1 VNWFGTVKIRATRI
15 AALVAGALVIGSL
28 SAYSQTE
35 SAAGP
40 QNSGRAETVFRSAQ
54 FNSAAVSANQ
64 RDLSR
69 SPQPQTVNL
78 DSVSGQ
84 TLAVAMSGASGPGI
98 PHKIG
103 FSRDIPGLASPGNTG
118 SSLKWQPA
126 PGGGKIA
133 AISITSPGA
142 LGVRLGVL
150 IQSLPAGAVLRF
162 YAQGS
167 SDGFVVPAQNIL
179 NTIQRNLRAGDASDD
194 AKTYWS
200 PYIDGPEATLELE
213 LPAGTTPDALQ
224 ISVPRVLHM
233 FESRLAAAPAASQK
247 LAVGASGSCEVDVTC
262 YLAWTKESNATALME
277 FIDTG
282 SAYLCT
288 GSLLNTIPTTFIPY
302 FLSANHCI
310 STQTAAS
317 TLETVWFFRSTSCNS
332 GTVNPNVQ
340 TLSSGATL
348 LYSTTNTDTSFL
360 WLDGVPPFGAA
371 YAGWESNTPSLGV
384 GFTEIHHPMGDLQ
397 KITFGSTIGYVTCTA
412 ATANDTFQCMPATE
426 SAGTHLSASFSLGTV
441 EGGSSGSGIFITDNT
456 SGNHYLIGQL
466 HGGSAS
472 CTATQGTAFYGRFDV
487 AYTAALHTWLTPALV
502 VPLALT
508 TNGTGGGA
516 ISSTPGGIDCGSTC
530 SASFP
535 AGTSVTLVA
544 TPNTGSIF
552 TGWGGACSGSTPSC
566 TVDVSASS
574 SVSASFQ
581 LVAPQGGYWWN
592 PGASGTGFVIEIQGS
607 SLFMAGFLYA
617 ANGEATWVGSTG
629 AMSSP
634 TQYSGPLTTYS
645 GGQTL
650 TGAYKAPTQNPTSPG
665 TVAITFTGNSTA
677 TLTWLGGVIPIQR
690 FDFGPGGAAAT
701 QPATNPQTGWWWN
714 PAESGRGFAVEVQG
728 GAMFFA
734 GYMYDAQGNPIW
746 YVATGNMSSGLLSSS
761 ELYQGTWQQFG
772 NGQTLGGNYVA
783 PIVVNSNVGSAVL
796 QFTNPS
802 AATLTLPD
810 GRQIPFVRFVF
821 NNAVIP
827 DIAGNWSGSWQWS
840 GPASN
845 GCLVNDG
852 GSFSMDITQSGAFFT
867 GSSVAATGINSV
879 NTDCT
884 IAGADI
890 AAGGTATGS
899 VSGAELNISFTLPTG
914 GGTPLMFSG
923 TATLNNNTL
932 TGSIVRSTGGSGSF
946 SITKQ

>member
-1 VNWFGTVKIRATRI
+1 
-15 AALVAGALVIGSL
+15 
-28 SAYSQTE
+28 
-35 SAAGP
+35 
-40 QNSGRAETVFRSAQ
+40 
-54 FNSAAVSANQ
+54 
-64 RDLSR
+64 
-69 SPQPQTVNL
+69 
-78 DSVSGQ
+78 
-84 TLAVAMSGASGPGI
+84 MSGTSGPGL

-103 FSRDIPGLASPGNTG
+103 FSRDIPGLAG
-118 SSLKWQPA
+118 SSLKWRPA
-126 PGGGKIA
+126 PGGGNIA
-133 AISITSPGA
+133 AISVTSPGA
-142 LGVRLGVL
+142 LGVRLGIL
-150 IQSLPAGAVLRF
+150 IQNLPAGAALRF
-162 YAQGS
+162 YAQS
-167 SDGFVVPAQNIL
+167 SGDSIAVPAQNVL
-179 NTIQRNLRAGDASDD
+179 NKIQRNLRAGDATDEGR
-194 AKTYWS
+194 TYWS

-213 LPAGTTPDALQ
+213 LPAGTTPDSAG
-224 ISVPRVLHM
+224 ISIPRILHM

-277 FIDTG
+277 FVDAG
-282 SAYLCT
+282 SAFLCT
-288 GSLLNTIPTTFIPY
+288 GTLLNTIPTTFIPF

-310 STQTAAS
+310 SNQTAAS
-317 TLETVWFFRSTSCNS
+317 SLETVWFFRSTSCNS

-340 TLSSGATL
+340 TLNSGATL
-348 LYSTTNTDTSFL
+348 LYATASTDTSFL

-371 YAGWESNTPSLGV
+371 YAGWQSNTPNLGI
-384 GFTEIHHPMGDLQ
+384 GFTEVHQPMGDLQ
-397 KITFGSTIGYVTCTA
+397 KITFGTTVGYVTCTP

-426 SAGTHLSASFSLGTV
+426 PAGTHISASFGLGTV
-441 EGGSSGSGIFITDNT
+441 EGGSSGSGMFITDST
-456 SGNHYLIGQL
+456 SGSHYLIGQL
-466 HGGSAS
+466 HGGSTS
-472 CTATQGTAFYGRFDV
+472 CTVTQGTSYYGRFDV
-487 AYTAALHTWLTPALV
+487 AYSAALSAWLTPGFV

-508 TNGTGGGA
+508 TSGTGVGT
-516 ISSTPGGIDCGSTC
+516 ISSIPGGIDCGSTC

-535 AGTSVTLVA
+535 TGTSVTLVA
-544 TPNTGSIF
+544 TPSTGSIF

-566 TVDVSASS
+566 TVNVSASA
-574 SVSASFQ
+574 SVSATFQ
-581 LVAPQGGYWWN
+581 LLSPQAGYWWN
-592 PGASGTGFVIEIQGS
+592 PGYSGTGFVIEIQGS

-617 ANGEATWVGSTG
+617 ADGEATWMGSTG

-634 TQYSGPLTTYS
+634 TQYSGPLATYA

-650 TGAYKAPTQNPTSPG
+650 TGAYKAPTQNSTSPG

-677 TLTWLGGVIPIQR
+677 TLTWPGGVIPIQR

-701 QPATNPQTGWWWN
+701 QPAANPQTGWWWN

-734 GYMYDAQGNPIW
+734 GYMYDPQGNPVW
-746 YVATGNMSSGLLSSS
+746 YVATGNMTGSS
-761 ELYQGTWQQFG
+761 LYQGVWQQYG
-772 NGQTLGGNYVA
+772 NGQILGGNYIA

-796 QFTNPS
+796 QFTSPS
-802 AATLTLPD
+802 AAALTLPD

-845 GCLVNDG
+845 GCHVSDG

-884 IAGADI
+884 VAGANI

-899 VSGAELNISFTLPTG
+899 VSGTNLNISFTLPTG
-914 GGTPLMFSG
+914 GTPLMFTG

-946 SITKQ
+946 GITKQ

>member
-1 VNWFGTVKIRATRI
+1 VSWFGTERLRSTRI
-15 AALVAGALVIGSL
+15 SALAAGALVISTL
-28 SAYSQTE
+28 STYTQAE
-35 SAAGP
+35 SASGP
-40 QNSGRAETVFRSAQ
+40 QNAGRAETAFRSLQ
-54 FNSAAVSANQ
+54 FNSPAVSANQ
-64 RDLSR
+64 RDRSL
-69 SPQPQTVNL
+69 SPQPQAINL
-78 DSVSGQ
+78 GKVSDQ
-84 TLAVAMSGASGPGI
+84 ALAAAISGTSGPGV

-103 FSRDIPGLASPGNTG
+103 FSRTIPGLASASNTG

-142 LGVRLGVL
+142 LGVRLGIL
-150 IQSLPAGAVLRF
+150 IQDLPASAVLRF
-162 YAQGS
+162 YAQNF
-167 SDGFVVPAQNIL
+167 SDSIVVPAQTIL
-179 NTIQRNLRAGDASDD
+179 NTIQRNQRAGDTTDEGR
-194 AKTYWS
+194 TYWS
-200 PYIDGPEATLELE
+200 PYIDGPEVTLELE
-213 LPAGTTPDALQ
+213 LPAGTTPDSVA

-247 LAVGASGSCEVDVTC
+247 LSVGASGSCEVDVTC
-262 YLAWTKESNATALME
+262 YLAWSKESNATSLME
-277 FIDTG
+277 FVDAG
-282 SAYLCT
+282 SAFLCT
-288 GSLLNTIPTTFIPY
+288 GTLLNTIPATFIPY

-310 STQTAAS
+310 STQTTAS

-340 TLSSGATL
+340 TLTGGATL
-348 LYSTTNTDTSFL
+348 LYATASTDTSFL

-371 YAGWESNTPSLGV
+371 YAGWQSNTPSLGV

-397 KITFGSTIGYVTCTA
+397 KITFGTTVGYVTCTP
-412 ATANDTFQCMPATE
+412 ATGNDTFQCMPATE
-426 SAGTHLSASFSLGTV
+426 AAGTHLSGSFGLGTV

-466 HGGSAS
+466 HGGSSS
-472 CTATQGTAFYGRFDV
+472 CTVTDGTSFYGRFDV
-487 AYTAALHTWLTPALV
+487 AYSAALSTWLTPASV
-502 VPLALT
+502 VSLALS
-508 TNGTGGGA
+508 TNGTGAGTV
-516 ISSTPGGIDCGSTC
+516 SSSPGGIDCGSTC
-530 SASFP
+530 SALFP
-535 AGTSVTLVA
+535 AGTGVTLVA

-566 TVDVSASS
+566 TVDVGASS
-574 SVSASFQ
+574 SVSANFQ
-581 LVAPQGGYWWN
+581 LVAPQAGYWWN
-592 PGASGTGFVIEIQGS
+592 PGDSGTGFVIEIQGS
-607 SLFMAGFLYA
+607 SIFMAGFLYA
-617 ANGEATWVGSTG
+617 ASGEATWVASTG

-634 TQYSGPLTTYS
+634 TQYSGPLVTYS

-650 TGAYKAPTQNPTSPG
+650 TGAYKAPTQNPAPLG

-677 TLTWLGGVIPIQR
+677 TLTWPGGSIPIQR
-690 FDFGPGGAAAT
+690 FDFGPGGAAAA
-701 QPATNPQTGWWWN
+701 QPAANPQTGWWWN

-734 GYMYDAQGNPIW
+734 GYMYDTQGNPVW
-746 YVATGNMSSGLLSSS
+746 YVATGNMTGSS
-761 ELYQGTWQQFG
+761 LYQGTWQQYG
-772 NGQTLGGNYVA
+772 NGQTLGGNYVP
-783 PIVVNSNVGSAVL
+783 PIVVNSSVGSAVL
-796 QFTNPS
+796 QFTSPS

-810 GRQIPFVRFVF
+810 GRQIPFVRFAF

-845 GCLVNDG
+845 GCPVSDG
-852 GSFSMDITQSGAFFT
+852 GNFSMDITQSGAFFT

-879 NTDCT
+879 NTNCS

-899 VSGAELNISFTLPTG
+899 VSGANLNISFTLPTG
-914 GGTPLMFSG
+914 GTPLMFTG